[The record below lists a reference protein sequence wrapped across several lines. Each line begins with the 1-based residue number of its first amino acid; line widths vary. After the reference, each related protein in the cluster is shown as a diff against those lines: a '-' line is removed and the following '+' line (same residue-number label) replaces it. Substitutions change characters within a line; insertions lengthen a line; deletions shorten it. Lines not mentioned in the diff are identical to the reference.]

1 MSHLDGVRAYLD
13 GWGSALDDQR
23 LVEAVITA
31 GVVQANPWLRK
42 ARMAREVRDFLED
55 ALYAVD
61 WQPPDDVLSMI
72 DADMAA
78 GAVADLPLI
87 RLMINPGPGM
97 QTDLYLWVHV
107 LRLVPVVQVTV
118 HCDGPNRDLEWQWPL
133 RFAFLPDEE
142 SVALREA
149 FTANRWWP
157 HLQTVVDADE
167 PSEFLVL
174 PGVVSR
180 VPAMTA
186 EAALPVVLG
195 AIDVPDDIS

>member
-61 WQPPDDVLSMI
+61 WRPPDDLLSMI

-78 GAVADLPLI
+78 GAVAACATLPTI
-87 RLMINPGPGM
+87 SAKAERSRITTNRCFRLAK
-97 QTDLYLWVHV
+97 
-107 LRLVPVVQVTV
+107 
-118 HCDGPNRDLEWQWPL
+118 
-133 RFAFLPDEE
+133 RF
-142 SVALREA
+142 
-149 FTANRWWP
+149 
-157 HLQTVVDADE
+157 
-167 PSEFLVL
+167 SEHPAPQDVR
-174 PGVVSR
+174 SR
-180 VPAMTA
+180 RRRVR
-186 EAALPVVLG
+186 
-195 AIDVPDDIS
+195 